1 MAEKLTGLQYADGGL
16 YTVIYEGSS
25 EELKINVKKAQDKH
39 QVGVYPELFILC
51 VEKKKKR
58 DLIDDS
64 VFIDN
69 SPDSVIKI
77 RL

>member
-1 MAEKLTGLQYADGGL
+1 M
-16 YTVIYEGSS
+16 IYEGSS
-25 EELKINVKKAQDKH
+25 EELKINVKKVQDKH

-51 VEKKKKR
+51 EEKKKLY
-58 DLIDDS
+58 LIADS

-69 SPDSVIKI
+69 SPYSVIKI